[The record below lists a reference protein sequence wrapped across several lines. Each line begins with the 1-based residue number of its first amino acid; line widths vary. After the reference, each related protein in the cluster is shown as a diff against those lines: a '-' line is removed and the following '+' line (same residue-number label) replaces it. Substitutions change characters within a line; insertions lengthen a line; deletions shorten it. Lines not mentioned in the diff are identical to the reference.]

1 MAILTRGL
9 IIAGSIFT
17 VGGCGSIPEVQPP
30 EAVRHGIGWLNRQF
44 ETCAGT
50 NCPQPTRKTLALV
63 ELPRKPQAI
72 PLPAPVEPASSSKEI
87 ASEEIVAQTI
97 RFAFGQHLPA
107 DSELKSLRDLMPQA
121 RKAIRIE
128 VLGRTDDI
136 GSKPYNDRLAR
147 QRAEGVRD
155 WLIRHE
161 IHAPI
166 KVRAEGRCCYL
177 DPATTETARR
187 SNRRVEVRLVHLVSR
202 RDAVS
207 NSKGVQ

>member
-1 MAILTRGL
+1 MAILTRAL

-17 VGGCGSIPEVQPP
+17 VAGCGAIPEVQPT

-44 ETCAGT
+44 ETCAGA
-50 NCPQPTRKTLALV
+50 NCPQPTQKTLALV
-63 ELPRKPQAI
+63 ELPRKPLAI
-72 PLPAPVEPASSSKEI
+72 PLPAPLETAPSIKEI
-87 ASEEIVAQTI
+87 VSEEIVAQTI
-97 RFAFGQHLPA
+97 RFTFGQHLPS

-147 QRAEGVRD
+147 QRAEGLRD
-155 WLIRHE
+155 WLIRHG
-161 IHAPI
+161 IRAPI
-166 KVRAEGRCCYL
+166 EVSAEGRCCYL

-187 SNRRVEVRLVHLVSR
+187 SNRRVEIRLVHSVAK
-202 RDAVS
+202 RDAVI
-207 NSKGVQ
+207 NSKGAQ

>member
-1 MAILTRGL
+1 MANLTRAL
-9 IIAGSIFT
+9 IIVISFFTLAGCAAIF
-17 VGGCGSIPEVQPP
+17 EVQPT
-30 EAVRHGIGWLNRQF
+30 EAVRHGIGWRNHQF

-50 NCPQPTRKTLALV
+50 NCPQPTRKTLTLV
-63 ELPRKPQAI
+63 ELPRKPLTI
-72 PLPAPVEPASSSKEI
+72 PLPVPVEPASSSKEV

-97 RFAFGQHLPA
+97 RFTFGQHLPA

-155 WLIRHE
+155 WLIRHG
-161 IHAPI
+161 IRAPI
-166 KVRAEGRCCYL
+166 EVRAEGRCCYL
-177 DPATTETARR
+177 DLSNTETARR